1 MMVKSISPSSR
12 GRYNPKKKKVWI
24 KNSDEEDSDSVEIEV
39 EVYDPE
45 IIDDLMVLYN
55 QKGQLVIKEKKEK
68 HLLNLLV

>member
-1 MMVKSISPSSR
+1 MMVKSVNPSMH
-12 GRYNPKKKKVWI
+12 GQYNKYKKKIWI
-24 KNSDEEDSDSVEIEV
+24 KTEESNEIEIEV

>member
-1 MMVKSISPSSR
+1 MMVKSVNPSMHGQYSK
-12 GRYNPKKKKVWI
+12 YKKKVWI
-24 KNSDEEDSDSVEIEV
+24 KTKESNEIEIEV

-45 IIDDLMVLYN
+45 IIDDLLVLYN